1 MNEINQLY
9 QKHVEHEL
17 TLSQPKENALLHK
30 DKVEIKILAFLSDL
44 GNVADQSQC
53 FSFWDKYAKVD
64 SNELKEAYI
73 NGLQMLLSIGFELH
87 VDALKN
93 QVELENNLSLP
104 KQFLKVYE
112 SVLKIKTTFNFEDY
126 QNSIEDYFSLGAKL
140 GFSFEDILAQY
151 QHTFR

>member
-17 TLSQPKENALLHK
+17 SLTPQLDHALLHQ

-44 GNVADQSQC
+44 GNVAEQSQC

-64 SNELKEAYI
+64 QQELQEAYI

-87 VDALKN
+87 VDSLKN
-93 QVELENNLSLP
+93 QMELETNLSLP

-112 SVLKIKTTFNFEDY
+112 DVLKIANTFNFEDY

-140 GFSFEDILAQY
+140 GFSFEDILVQY
-151 QHTFR
+151 KNTCR